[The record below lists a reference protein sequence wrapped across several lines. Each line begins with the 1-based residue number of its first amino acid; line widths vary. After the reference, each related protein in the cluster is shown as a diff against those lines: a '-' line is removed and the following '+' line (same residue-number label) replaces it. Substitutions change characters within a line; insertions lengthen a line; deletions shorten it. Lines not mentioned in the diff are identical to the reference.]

1 MSVLRLLLGPF
12 PAMLQPTAP
21 AAAPSPSCVLHLG
34 TALPYLPT
42 RSLVLEVQDRSMIQR
57 RIRQGLFTRTAAKRV
72 LLEPTMT
79 RLVTMNA
86 RSAHLG
92 MLALEAQIRLRREAR
107 NLISDSLALQD
118 AFAQL
123 EPLLRNYVLSEHS
136 TDSLGAQIQQT
147 VVFAQRI
154 CFRIF
159 LAQPGAGYVLEAPSL
174 SPVLPSAPALD
185 STGHT
190 NSLTVFARASQDT
203 SITTPLLIAFQSTM
217 ALKTASPLSTVSAG
231 RDLRALPQARARLL
245 QTLTA
250 LSSARL
256 YHPTKT
262 ELS

>member
-1 MSVLRLLLGPF
+1 
-12 PAMLQPTAP
+12 
-21 AAAPSPSCVLHLG
+21 
-34 TALPYLPT
+34 
-42 RSLVLEVQDRSMIQR
+42 
-57 RIRQGLFTRTAAKRV
+57 
-72 LLEPTMT
+72 MT

-123 EPLLRNYVLSEHS
+123 EPLLHNYVLSEHS

-185 STGHT
+185 
-190 NSLTVFARASQDT
+190 
-203 SITTPLLIAFQSTM
+203 
-217 ALKTASPLSTVSAG
+217 
-231 RDLRALPQARARLL
+231 
-245 QTLTA
+245 
-250 LSSARL
+250 
-256 YHPTKT
+256 
-262 ELS
+262 